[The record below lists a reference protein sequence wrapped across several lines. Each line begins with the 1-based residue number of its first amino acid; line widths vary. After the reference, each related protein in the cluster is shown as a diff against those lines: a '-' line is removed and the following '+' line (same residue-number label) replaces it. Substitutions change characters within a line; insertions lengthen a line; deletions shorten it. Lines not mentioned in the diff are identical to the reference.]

1 MKYVYIDES
10 TLNAIKFAKTLM
22 KRTIESV
29 PATKSEMSSE
39 LMAYMKEHT
48 QRIADFINDVEKTD
62 EI

>member
-1 MKYVYIDES
+1 
-10 TLNAIKFAKTLM
+10 M

-29 PATKSEMSSE
+29 PASKSEMSSE

-48 QRIADFINDVEKTD
+48 QRLADLINAVDEAD

>member
-1 MKYVYIDES
+1 MKCVHIDDS

-29 PATKSEMSSE
+29 PASKSEMSSE

-48 QRIADFINDVEKTD
+48 QRLADLINAVDEAD